1 MKLFRFKN
9 FVRTCAF
16 AIVALLAIAPAKAQ
30 LDFGTDGGPWTKG
43 WSYSQKSNS
52 GGFNWLSSFENS
64 RKMCYGNGKLYVVDK
79 ANTKIYIINARTGE
93 KQGELNV
100 ANVSGGT
107 FALYDVKYVNG
118 HILACNL
125 VTSATANTKVYHWA
139 SDSSPAEVLLTT
151 NNKSGAPRVGDA
163 FNFTGDPSGNGYIYF
178 AESLQPN
185 SNTHAKSYVLRYK
198 VSNGTCE
205 NNASPEYTILDS
217 APSSALSVQP
227 ISDTQFWAKN
237 ITVGTDYNL
246 YTWNSSGS
254 ATKDETI
261 TRPNTGRGNS
271 IAPFTLA
278 NSSQQYA
285 FVVDQ
290 ASASTSGW
298 ENETA
303 YLLKRTAANQWTKLK
318 EFDGLGTNTN
328 NGGTSIAVNL
338 VNNDQGVTV
347 GAELW
352 YAANNQ
358 GMSYHYTGDLNPAP
372 TPKPEEPIVVLEA
385 KNREM
390 RSAWL
395 TSVWRI
401 DWPVNYGTGTAN
413 VAKQQQELD
422 EYLDAAQKANLN
434 SICFQVRPMCDALY
448 ESSYEPWSRF
458 VSGTRGTSPGWD
470 PLAYIVKECHDR
482 GLRLVAWVNPYRY
495 SSKGEEQYATTER
508 DAQLKANLS
517 MISAPDKENANNT
530 ITILNPGK
538 QTTID
543 HIVKVCKEII
553 TKYDVDGLIFDD
565 YFYPNGIPESS
576 SADDYSDW
584 KNSSTSLSFGDWRR
598 DNVNRMVA
606 AVYQMVQENRPEC
619 TFGISPAGVACTN
632 ATVASKH
639 GVSPMTGTT
648 GDWQYDGIYSDPVQW
663 LKSKTIDYVSPQIYW
678 PLNDSNAPF
687 GTVAKWWTTVA
698 RDFGRHYYASH
709 YNTHTSI
716 MKPGVESSYIEL
728 LNEVE
733 TNRSYNTNNTPGSI
747 FYSARCLKLGAWDD
761 TFRKYCADNIYKYKA
776 IPPVLTWKNKAN
788 YSAPANFTNTDGVL
802 SWNKVSEDKLCHYA
816 VYAVPSSV
824 SLSEFKDSY
833 NDARSKYLLDLT
845 YNTSY
850 TLASHKLTDYWYAV
864 TAIDAANNE
873 YDVANIG
880 APDYAVSGLS
890 FTSEGKID
898 VDYKYDSSKDIYTF
912 TTTGGDPFV
921 YTTALAEDLSA
932 GKCVLEFEYVSS
944 GFTGGDQLQ
953 LFFGD
958 TWNEARSSKHD
969 GLQNTNTWTTYKVN
983 IANQRTQFGWGTTGQ
998 QIRFD
1003 WGTHAGATI
1012 MVKNLRIREMTAEEA
1027 ANFEYVEQ
1035 PTGDLAGLGYFH
1047 KKGDNGLWYFKVQNA
1062 AADYNNKDYVV
1073 LKSFDANHTKYE
1085 GIPDK
1090 YFLKWILEDNTYG
1103 LRAWYVKKGTSA
1115 LEFGPSIKQG
1125 SPSAGALSDYFSVS
1139 SGFTSQS
1146 GYKLVLLPVEQNTT
1160 NDIAPISLNAVTEID
1175 WSKYGVEKEYTRT
1188 LPNGTTTNTTED
1200 KTLGTCYLYQHH
1212 GVADITGIGYFSGL
1226 KKFNLSH
1233 ERYGWYQTNSGY
1245 AHENIAAGKKVQFAV
1260 YSYLVDNK
1268 DDSENNNPVLV
1279 DFSHNPL
1286 LEEIDL
1292 AYNDLK
1298 YIDVTCLPNLK
1309 KLNLSNNSNLENL
1322 DISQNTMLE
1331 DLRLEH
1337 NWELKHLETDLAANK
1352 AMKYLQIFDTMYGW
1366 EGKGKDPNNSFQTDI
1381 VDKMPNLEV
1390 LHAFSCF
1397 FDKIDVTSLTK
1408 LKSLWLHNSI
1418 WGTRQNAKGNWLHTI
1433 DLSKNL
1439 ELRDLHLHNMHLA
1452 GFEINSP
1459 YIGEDYGYEPE
1470 REIVGENTPGLE
1482 ASNNYR
1488 RIYADLSVYQQKDG
1502 SYQYIYYLRTRTN
1515 EQSINDPVLNGKKGS
1530 YDWYRYTDYFSDKNA
1545 SNIKESALRALT
1557 TSLADDG
1564 FKQERASNWRL
1575 ASYAETD
1582 IKKNGVYI
1590 HDIFA
1595 DTNSQPVL
1603 LPVINS
1609 DMYSK
1614 EEIVNHDYIADWYN
1628 SKGFSPKSARGEIVV
1643 LKYYHSKSQL
1653 TAWPSDVTLPQS
1665 ICYDYDLMGDALKA
1679 QQNAPAKDGKRK
1691 AAVTNPDKYKATF
1704 YLDIDYPKVDS
1715 PTEIV
1720 ELDFSEKEVSHVTY
1734 TDLAGRVSNRPFS
1747 GVNIVTTYYTDGTS
1761 KVIKQIKR

>member
-16 AIVALLAIAPAKAQ
+16 AIALLLSISSAKAAV
-30 LDFGTDGGPWTKG
+30 DIENGTWTKG
-43 WSYSQKSNS
+43 WSYSEKSNS
-52 GGFNWLSSFENS
+52 GNFAWLKFADS
-64 RKMCYGNGKLYVVDK
+64 RNMCYGNGKIYVADRT
-79 ANTKIYIINARTGE
+79 NTKIYIINARSGE
-93 KQGELNV
+93 KKGELPTTTEI
-100 ANVSGGT
+100 SG
-107 FALYDVKYVNG
+107 LCDIKYVNG

-125 VTSATANTKVYHWA
+125 VTSATGETKVYYWEDDT
-139 SDSSPAEVLLTT
+139 STPVVLLKTT
-151 NNKSGAPRVGDA
+151 NKNGQARVGDT
-163 FNFTGDPSGNGYIYF
+163 FNVTGDPKGNGYIWF
-178 AESLQPN
+178 VGAPFGTN
-185 SNTHAKSYVLRYK
+185 KGTNVLRYK
-198 VSNGTCE
+198 ITDGVVATD
-205 NNASPEYTILDS
+205 PEFTTIPETS
-217 APSSALSVQP
+217 TAPRVVP
-227 ISDTQFWAKN
+227 ISDSQFWLKSLSSASQY
-237 ITVGTDYNL
+237 TLYN
-246 YTWNSSGS
+246 WVSKGE
-254 ATKDETI
+254 ATIVETI
-261 TRPNTGRGNS
+261 GGTNTKLGNA

-278 NSSQQYA
+278 KSNQQYA
-285 FVVDQ
+285 FVIDQ
-290 ASASTSGW
+290 VAGSTSW
-298 ENETA
+298 QNQTA
-303 YLLKRTAANQWTKLK
+303 LLLKRDATNGWSQVKVF
-318 EFDGLGTNTN
+318 EGLGTATN
-328 NGGTSIAVNL
+328 GNGTSVAVNL
-338 VNNDQGVTV
+338 VNDWEGNTV

-352 YAANNQ
+352 YSACAQ
-358 GMSYHYTGDLNPAP
+358 GMAYYHVGNLNPI
-372 TPKPEEPIVVLEA
+372 KPVESLEVLEP

-395 TSVWRI
+395 TSVFNI
-401 DWPVNYGTGTAN
+401 DWPVNKGTGTEK
-413 VAKQQQELD
+413 VDLQKKELD
-422 EYLDAAQKANLN
+422 AYLDAAQKANLN

-458 VSGTRGTSPGWD
+458 VSGKRGTSPGWD
-470 PLAYIVKECHDR
+470 PLAYMVEECHKR
-482 GLRLVAWVNPYRY
+482 GLRLAAWVNPYRFA
-495 SSKGEEQYATTER
+495 SKGEDQYATTDR
-508 DAQLKANLS
+508 DTQLKKDLS
-517 MISAPDKENANNT
+517 MISVDDPDNEGKL

-538 QTTID
+538 QSTID
-543 HIVKVCKEII
+543 HIVKVCQEII
-553 TKYDVDGLIFDD
+553 TKYNVDGLIFDD
-565 YFYPNGIPESS
+565 YFYPKGITKDESAPDY
-576 SADDYSDW
+576 ADYTASG
-584 KNSSTSLSFGDWRR
+584 TSMSIGDWRR

-606 AVYQMVQENRPEC
+606 AVYNMVKDTRSDC
-619 TFGISPAGVACTN
+619 TFGISPAGVACTDAN
-632 ATVASKH
+632 VAKSH
-639 GVSPMTGTT
+639 GVTPMTGLTNT
-648 GDWQYDGIYSDPVQW
+648 NDWQYDGIYSDPVQW
-663 LKSKTIDYVSPQIYW
+663 LEDGTIDYISPQIYW
-678 PLNDSNAPF
+678 PLNHAKAPF
-687 GTVAKWWTTVA
+687 GTVTKWWNDVA
-698 RDFGRHYYASH
+698 KKFGRHHYASH
-709 YNTHTSI
+709 YNTSTTV
-716 MKPGVESSYIEL
+716 MTPGDESTYQEL

-733 TNRSYNTNNTPGSI
+733 INRSYNTNNTPGSI
-747 FYSARCLKLGAWDD
+747 FYSAKCLLPGNWGD
-761 TFRKYCADNIYKYKA
+761 TFRKYTADNIYKYKT
-776 IPPVLTWKNKAN
+776 IPPVYTWWDKAD
-788 YSAPANFTNTDGVL
+788 YKAPANFVNTSGVL
-802 SWNKVSEDKLCHYA
+802 SWNKASDDQSCHYA
-816 VYAVPSSV
+816 VYALPN
-824 SLSEFKDSY
+824 SLPLADFKDSY
-833 NDARSKYLLDLT
+833 NDARNKYLLDLT

-850 TLASHKLTDYWYAV
+850 TLPADKQSGYWYAV

-873 YDVANIG
+873 YAPATIG
-880 APDYAVSGLS
+880 APNYAATGLS
-890 FTSEGKID
+890 FTPDRKNH
-898 VDYKYDSSKDIYTF
+898 VDYNYDTSTGIYTF

-921 YTTALAEDLSA
+921 YTTALAEDLAA
-932 GKCVLEFEYVSS
+932 GKCVIEFEYTCN
-944 GFTGGDQLQ
+944 GFTEGDQLQ
-953 LFFGD
+953 LFYG
-958 TWNEARSSKHD
+958 NEYSEARSTKHD
-969 GLQNTNTWTTYKVN
+969 GLQNTNTWTTYTVN

-1012 MVKNLRIREMTAEEA
+1012 IVKNFRIREMTAEEA

-1160 NDIAPISLNAVTEID
+1160 NDIAPIALNAVTEID

-1268 DDSENNNPVLV
+1268 DDSESNHPVLV

-1298 YIDVTCLPNLK
+1298 YIDVTCLTNLK

-1366 EGKGKDPNNSFQTDI
+1366 EGKGQDPNNSFQTDI

-1439 ELRDLHLHNMHLA
+1439 ELRDLHLQNMHLA

-1459 YIGEDYGYEPE
+1459 YIGEAYGYEPE

-1502 SYQYIYYLRTRTN
+1502 TYQYIYYLRTGTN
-1515 EQSINDPVLNGKKGS
+1515 EQSSKDPVLNDKKGS
-1530 YDWYRYTDYFSDKNA
+1530 YDWYRYIDYYSDGKSTNVKQA
-1545 SNIKESALRALT
+1545 ANLALT

-1564 FKQERASNWRL
+1564 FVQSRASNWRL

-1582 IKKNGVYI
+1582 ISKNGVYI
-1590 HDIFA
+1590 HDIFSDA
-1595 DTNSQPVL
+1595 NSQPVL

-1609 DMYSK
+1609 NKSK
-1614 EEIVNHDYIADWYN
+1614 DAIVNPGYIADWYN
-1628 SKGFSPKSARGEIVV
+1628 SQGFSPKSARGEIVV
-1643 LKYYHSKSQL
+1643 LKYYHSNSKL
-1653 TAWPSDVTLPQS
+1653 EAWPSDVTLPQS

-1704 YLDIDYPKVDS
+1704 YLDIDYPKFDS

-1747 GVNIVTTYYTDGTS
+1747 GVNIVTTHYTDGTS